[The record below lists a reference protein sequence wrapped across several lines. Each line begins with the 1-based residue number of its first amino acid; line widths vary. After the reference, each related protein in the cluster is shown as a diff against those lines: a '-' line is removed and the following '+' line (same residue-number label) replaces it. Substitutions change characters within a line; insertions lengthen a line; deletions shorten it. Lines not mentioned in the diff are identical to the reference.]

1 MSRAR
6 ERVVAAALELFAE
19 HGVSGTSLQMIAD
32 RMGVTKAA
40 VYHQFPTKE
49 EIVLAV
55 IDPVLAEL
63 SSIAEAAAALRTPA
77 ARRRHAI
84 AAAVDLVVRNRRL
97 SRVLSFDPV
106 VTRLIRQHPAMSPVT
121 DLVDLLTGPAPSP
134 EARVN
139 LVMVA
144 GGLVLAGAESALA
157 DVDDETLRAQL
168 LEATT
173 LLLKPR
179 PPRG

>member
-1 MSRAR
+1 M
-6 ERVVAAALELFAE
+6 AAALELFAE

-63 SSIAEAAAALRTPA
+63 SSIAATAAARRTLP
-77 ARRRHAI
+77 ARRRHVL
-84 AAAVDLVVRNRRL
+84 AAAVDLVVRHRSL
-97 SRVLSFDPV
+97 SAVLSFDPV
-106 VTRLIRQHPAMSPVT
+106 VTRLVRRHPAMSTVA
-121 DLVDLLTGPAPSP
+121 DLVDLLTGPEPTP

-139 LVMVA
+139 VVMVA
-144 GGLVLAGAESALA
+144 GGLVMAGAESSLS
-157 DVDDETLRAQL
+157 DLDDETLR
-168 LEATT
+168 TH
-173 LLLKPR
+173 LLKTSLR
-179 PPRG
+179 ALRL